1 MRGPFLFAYWTTSA
15 PVRGCRLRLKLE
27 KVLMG
32 WLATLC
38 LLGLN
43 FLPST
48 NPSSPPSSARMH
60 KNCPSMHDHVCP
72 PPVFLHDTITG
83 PLIIIIWFLSQCP
96 MKSLNSSMGDFYLVL
111 NFLFMDFC
119 TNFAIQKIHHNAC
132 FDYEARFWA
141 RMIPENCHWVSDS
154 RGDQSTDQCADQWF
168 GRPPR

>member
-1 MRGPFLFAYWTTSA
+1 MRGPSLFAYWTTSA

-72 PPVFLHDTITG
+72 PPVFLHDTITS

-111 NFLFMDFC
+111 NCLFMDFC

-132 FDYEARFWA
+132 FNYEARFWA

-154 RGDQSTDQCADQWF
+154 RGDQSTDQWF